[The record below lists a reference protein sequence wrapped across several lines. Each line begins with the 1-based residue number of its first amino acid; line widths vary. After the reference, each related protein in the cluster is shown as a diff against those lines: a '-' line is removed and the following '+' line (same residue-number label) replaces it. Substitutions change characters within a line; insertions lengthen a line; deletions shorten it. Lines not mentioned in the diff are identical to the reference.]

1 MIWKVQRTRCPL
13 RVGSGRAA
21 EVEVVCFR
29 PKAAM
34 VQLSASEVRLAQ
46 SHLASHSTV
55 VTLETYPVDA
65 KLQPNAAVTT
75 ISTRQSW
82 FASAA

>member
-1 MIWKVQRTRCPL
+1 
-13 RVGSGRAA
+13 
-21 EVEVVCFR
+21 
-29 PKAAM
+29 M